1 MTIGIDVDGVLR
13 NFCDALTR
21 VIREYYP
28 QYLPD
33 DFVEIKHW
41 NFLNDFSCTRD
52 DIKQIYRYDH
62 VEEIMGN
69 ANPIYGAIEQMYDLV
84 DWADKNKHSL
94 VCVTS
99 QKPDIRHH
107 TLSWLGKYGLN
118 FDTIYFI
125 KGRFKWKIPVDYLID
140 DSPENFG
147 NWVRGRGTDSGY
159 ILMDRP
165 YNKNIKTKNRI
176 YQIGDIVKHL
186 NEK

>member
-1 MTIGIDVDGVLR
+1 MVIGIDVDGVLR
-13 NFCDALTR
+13 NFCGALTR
-21 VIREYYP
+21 VIREHYP
-28 QYLPD
+28 QYLKE

-41 NFLNDFSCTRD
+41 DFQNDFNCTRD

-62 VEEIMGN
+62 VEEIMCN
-69 ANPIYGAIEQMYDLV
+69 ANPVYGAIEQMYSLF
-84 DWADKNKHSL
+84 DWADKNNHSL

-99 QKPDIRHH
+99 QKPDIRYY

-118 FDTIYFI
+118 FDTIYFT
-125 KGRFKWKIPVDYLID
+125 KGRFKWKTPVDYLVD

-147 NWVRGRGTDSGY
+147 NWVRGRGTESGF

-176 YQIGDIVKHL
+176 YQIDDIVEHL
-186 NEK
+186 NER